1 MRQKTLAV
9 MAAGL
14 GSRFGGLKQVH
25 AVVNN
30 YAILDFSVYDA
41 LQAGFNHIVF
51 IVNEDL
57 ISVFKTR
64 YLNVFPE
71 HIKVDITLQDT
82 SGLPKRKRPW
92 GTGHAL
98 LSLKKLVH
106 NNFALINAD
115 DFYGR
120 DAFKLMHDALYAD
133 TNKQNYF
140 IGYPLKN
147 TLSDFGAVSRGV
159 CILNKN
165 QDLKHIVEHT
175 NISKENLS
183 MPLDTIVSMN
193 FWGFTPEVFNIA
205 DSLFA
210 TFLTEHK
217 NSQTAEFFI
226 PQIVDFMINEYDSVF
241 KMLETSAKWFGVT
254 YKEDEAKVKEQL
266 QELISLGIYP
276 KTLW

>member
-1 MRQKTLAV
+1 
-9 MAAGL
+9 MAAGM

-25 AVVNN
+25 EVANN
-30 YAILDFSVYDA
+30 YALLDFSIYDA
-41 LQAGFNHIVF
+41 LQAGFNHLVF
-51 IVNEDL
+51 IIRKEIL
-57 ISVFKTR
+57 PVFEIR
-64 YLNVFPE
+64 YKNSLPKYVQIDFV
-71 HIKVDITLQDT
+71 IQDT
-82 SGLPKRKRPW
+82 TGLPERKKPW

-98 LSLKKLVH
+98 LSLKNTIH

-159 CILNKN
+159 CILNEN
-165 QDLKHIVEHT
+165 QDLRHIVEHT

-205 DSLFA
+205 DALFA
-210 TFLTEHK
+210 TFLRKHK
-217 NSQTAEFFI
+217 NSQTTEFFI